1 MLSVQQHARCFL
13 EGGSSLPHHNK
24 ITPRMM
30 HTPEHSEGR
39 HTRILQLAYHRHAD
53 LLCSFQSI
61 ALITVRSVCTSSLTM
76 NTSDHILVVDDDP
89 EIRQLL
95 SDYLQ
100 TSDYRVSTAA
110 GGKEMRQVL
119 ADTHIDLIVLD
130 VMMPDED
137 GITLCREL
145 RTRQETPV
153 IMLTA
158 RGSPLDRIVGLEVG
172 ADDYMPK
179 PFDPRELVARIK
191 SVLKRARSYPV
202 QTAREEP
209 AYILF
214 SGWQLDTRARQLQKG
229 DGPIISL
236 GSSDY
241 MVLRTLL
248 DHANRPLSREYLLSN
263 VYNKENLPFDR
274 SIDVCVSR
282 LRQHLEE
289 NPRHPTLVRTVRNTG
304 YMLTTDTVTEQ

>member
-1 MLSVQQHARCFL
+1 MS
-13 EGGSSLPHHNK
+13 K
-24 ITPRMM
+24 
-30 HTPEHSEGR
+30 
-39 HTRILQLAYHRHAD
+39 
-53 LLCSFQSI
+53 
-61 ALITVRSVCTSSLTM
+61 
-76 NTSDHILVVDDDP
+76 SDHILVVDDDP

-100 TSDYRVSTAA
+100 SSDYRVWTAA
-110 GGKEMRQVL
+110 DGKEMRQVL
-119 ADTHIDLIVLD
+119 ATVQIDLIVLD

-137 GITLCREL
+137 GLALCREL
-145 RTRQETPV
+145 RVRHETPV

-158 RGSPLDRIVGLEVG
+158 RGSPVDRIVGLEVG

-191 SVLKRARSYPV
+191 AVLKRARSYPF
-202 QTAREEP
+202 QSAREEP
-209 AYILF
+209 AFITF
-214 SGWQLDTRARQLQKG
+214 SGWRLDTRARQVQTAE
-229 DGPIISL
+229 GPVISL

-248 DHANRPLSREYLLSN
+248 DHANRPLSREYLLNN
-263 VYNKENLPFDR
+263 VYSKESLPFDR

-289 NPRHPTLVRTVRNTG
+289 NPRHPALIRTVRNTG
-304 YMLTTDTVTEQ
+304 YMLTAEVAIEQ